1 MLIVPVPLVSSS
13 FLSSP
18 QNPKERIRI
27 RDHCF
32 SPHHHRYHHWRRA
45 LILKMKKKPRD
56 HLMFKVSSLSLVY
69 LLSLL
74 CQRTLCQDVSSTSGS
89 GSSVPLDDDELERI
103 EKEHTRNVV
112 RLAATDQLN
121 SEIITN
127 RTRGKEINCSLQRKR
142 FRYLINNK
150 STAYHH

>member
-1 MLIVPVPLVSSS
+1 
-13 FLSSP
+13 
-18 QNPKERIRI
+18 
-27 RDHCF
+27 
-32 SPHHHRYHHWRRA
+32 
-45 LILKMKKKPRD
+45 
-56 HLMFKVSSLSLVY
+56 MFKVSSLSLVY

-74 CQRTLCQDVSSTSGS
+74 CQRTLCQDVSSTNGS

-127 RTRGKEINCSLQRKR
+127 RTRGKEVN
-142 FRYLINNK
+142 
-150 STAYHH
+150 